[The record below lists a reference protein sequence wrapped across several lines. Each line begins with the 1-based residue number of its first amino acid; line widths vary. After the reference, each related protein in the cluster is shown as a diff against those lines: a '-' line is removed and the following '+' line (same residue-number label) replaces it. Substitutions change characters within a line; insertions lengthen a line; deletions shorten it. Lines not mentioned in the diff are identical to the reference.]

1 MHLCFDETAC
11 LDLFSLST
19 SPQHQHFSSADKTF
33 QSTCQHDKLEIT
45 STRNRFLTFEFAA

>member
-1 MHLCFDETAC
+1 MEQHVLTFF
-11 LDLFSLST
+11 LLST